1 MSNQKHLG
9 NVSQKHTFHHTSAR
23 QGWQKARKLCAA
35 LAVLVLTGSIM
46 PVAFAADKDII
57 MDGGKARYDISPAN
71 TGTNIAIGKN
81 SEFFIGGGTQESIM
95 SFGEKVSEGFF
106 SYNIH
111 DNAAAKENLPAAI
124 AVGANVSARTGSIF
138 IGDHTL
144 EKNKIAIGDTKAGE
158 MASLGVAT
166 TNVGTNSYTNGVFA
180 TTYGSY
186 NVQSSQ
192 YNGSGGLNTLLN
204 ATKNAFSTVVG
215 TFNSNESISGGA
227 TAGVANVITGTANKI
242 TNSNGSIVMGAGNTV
257 KNSSDSFDASAY
269 MSPST
274 SVTDM
279 QNKMIQGVRN
289 SSGGAALVIGG
300 GNEVTG
306 STYSQFMGVNNKSE
320 NDTYTFLDG
329 YKNTSSGSSN
339 ASVLGSNNKIT
350 DVTLTQ
356 LLGDNRTLDTVEN
369 SVIIGSAGD
378 ALTTSASDVTI
389 LGFNANVSEN
399 GGVAL
404 GYKSLATTAAG
415 VAGYVPTGVT
425 KSGPDYVWASTE
437 GAVSVGDANNGITR
451 QITGVAAGTEL
462 TDAVNVAQ
470 LQSATINL
478 VAGNGIS
485 LDKSTGANGT
495 TYTIN
500 TLFKDSG
507 SDSVTFDASTKTDSG
522 SSGTA
527 TGTAA
532 ATTTKGAA
540 AVIETKL
547 ADDSGNTTILSK
559 DGKLGIKGDNQNIT
573 TTASGSNLKVSL
585 NKDIK
590 VDSVTIN
597 NGPTIN
603 NNGMDMHNTSITNVK
618 NGNVAPG
625 SKDAIN
631 GGQFYN
637 LSERVN
643 GLGHR
648 VDKVGAG
655 AAALA
660 ALHPGEFNPEDKW
673 DFSVGYGNYRSA
685 NAVALGAF
693 YHPNAATFVS
703 VGTTLGDNNN
713 MFNAGV
719 TFKIGQG
726 NSAQTY
732 AKNEADRVVMELRQE
747 LAQVKA
753 DRAAQQQ
760 EIETMKAQIQQLMA
774 KQ

>member
-1 MSNQKHLG
+1 MSNQKRLG
-9 NVSQKHTFHHTSAR
+9 NVSQEHTFHHASTR

-46 PVAFAADKDII
+46 PVAFAAGNDIVHEGSATDPVNI
-57 MDGGKARYDISPAN
+57 QVGYNAKTVINAGQQE
-71 TGTNIAIGKN
+71 GVLTNIN
-81 SEFFIGGGTQESIM
+81 GG
-95 SFGEKVSEGFF
+95 
-106 SYNIH
+106 
-111 DNAAAKENLPAAI
+111 NATLPAAI
-124 AVGANVSARTGSIF
+124 AVGSNTYARTGSIF
-138 IGDHTL
+138 VGDHTL
-144 EKNKIAIGDTKAGE
+144 NDNAAIGDTTAGK
-158 MASLGVAT
+158 MKSLGVAT
-166 TNVGTNSYTNGVFA
+166 TNVGTNSYTNAMFA

-186 NVQSSQ
+186 NVQTSEYTGAGIIDTIS
-192 YNGSGGLNTLLN
+192 NGFKDSF
-204 ATKNAFSTVVG
+204 ATVVG
-215 TFNSNESISGGA
+215 TFNSNESFGKEPVS
-227 TAGVANVITGTANKI
+227 GVANVITGTANKVS
-242 TNSNGSIVMGAGNTV
+242 NSNGSIVLGAGNTV
-257 KNSSDSFDASAY
+257 SDSYKKFDTGSLTAGAN
-269 MSPST
+269 
-274 SVTDM
+274 SVAAM
-279 QNKMIQGVRN
+279 QQSLINGVRN

-320 NDTYTFLDG
+320 NDEYTFIDG
-329 YKNTSSGSSN
+329 FNNQSSGSHH

-369 SVIIGSAGD
+369 SVIVGSAGS
-378 ALTTSASDVTI
+378 ALATSASDATI
-389 LGFNANVSEN
+389 LGYNANVSEN

-404 GYKSLATTAAG
+404 GYGSIASTAAG
-415 VAGYVPTGVT
+415 VDGYVPAGAT
-425 KSGPDYVWASTE
+425 KAGADYVWTSTE
-437 GAVSVGDANNGITR
+437 AAVSVGNVSKGITR

-478 VAGNGIS
+478 VADNGIS

-547 ADDSGNTTILSK
+547 ADDSGNTTSLGK

-618 NGNVAPG
+618 DGNVAPG

-726 NSAQTY
+726 NSAKAY